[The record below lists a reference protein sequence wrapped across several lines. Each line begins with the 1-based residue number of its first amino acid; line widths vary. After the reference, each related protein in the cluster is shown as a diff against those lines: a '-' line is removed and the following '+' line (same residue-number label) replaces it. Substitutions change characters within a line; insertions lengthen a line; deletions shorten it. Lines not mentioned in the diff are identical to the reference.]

1 MREVE
6 RRSST
11 PRSPLAANLCKLDF
25 MDCNIVYIVTLSA
38 IDWVL
43 NTTNSF
49 CVLGKKT
56 ASGNVIKAL
65 SRNEQKTSKRRNTS
79 LRSAPVGN
87 ARTNHQPGI
96 KP

>member
-1 MREVE
+1 MRLHGLQYSLHCNAKCY
-6 RRSST
+6 R
-11 PRSPLAANLCKLDF
+11 LGAKHHQLILC
-25 MDCNIVYIVTLSA
+25 
-38 IDWVL
+38 
-43 NTTNSF
+43 
-49 CVLGKKT
+49 LGRKT